1 MRTDYVQRFLFEDLD
16 VRGRLVC
23 LTGAWK
29 RMVEGRGYPPRVAQL
44 LGRTVALSVLLG
56 ANQKGRRRVTLQ
68 VHGSGP
74 VQMLVAD
81 CTSEL
86 KIRGLARHEG
96 ELLPGSERSLFGD
109 GRLALNLEDSESGQL
124 YQSVVPLE
132 GESLAEIFEHC
143 IEQSEQLP
151 GFLRLY
157 ADGDAVCGLLFE
169 KLPGADARDMDGWNR
184 VTQLAATLQLGETIN
199 VQPYDILVKLFP
211 EELLRVFRL
220 YPVEYHCPYD
230 EENVK
235 RMLRGLGREEL
246 ESILSEQGEVRIRN
260 EMCNHEYRFDRSAV
274 EAMFR

>member
-1 MRTDYVQRFLFEDLD
+1 
-16 VRGRLVC
+16 
-23 LTGAWK
+23 
-29 RMVEGRGYPPRVAQL
+29 MVEGRGYPARIAGL
-44 LGRTVALSVLLG
+44 LGHTVALSVLLG

-68 VHGSGP
+68 VQGSGP

-86 KIRGLARHEG
+86 KIRGLARYQG
-96 ELLPGSERSLFGD
+96 DPPPGSERALFGD
-109 GRLALNLEDSESGQL
+109 GRLVLTLDDGESGQL

-132 GESLAEIFEHC
+132 GETLAEVFEHYLA
-143 IEQSEQLP
+143 QSEQFP
-151 GFLRLY
+151 AFLRLQ

-169 KLPGADARDMDGWNR
+169 KLPGADARDADGWNR
-184 VTQLAATLQLGETIN
+184 VTQLAATLHLGETVD

-235 RMLRGLGREEL
+235 RMLRRLGREEL

-260 EMCNHEYRFDRSAV
+260 EMCNHEYRFDRNAV

>member
-1 MRTDYVQRFLFEDLD
+1 
-16 VRGRLVC
+16 
-23 LTGAWK
+23 
-29 RMVEGRGYPPRVAQL
+29 MVEGRGYPARIAGL
-44 LGRTVALSVLLG
+44 LGHTVALSVLFG

-68 VHGSGP
+68 VQGSGP

-86 KIRGLARHEG
+86 KIRGLARYQG
-96 ELLPGSERSLFGD
+96 DPPPGSERALFGD
-109 GRLALNLEDSESGQL
+109 GRLVLTLDDGESGQL

-132 GESLAEIFEHC
+132 GETLAEIFEHYLA
-143 IEQSEQLP
+143 QSEQFP
-151 GFLRLY
+151 AFLGLQ
-157 ADGDAVCGLLFE
+157 ADGDALCGLLFE
-169 KLPGADARDMDGWNR
+169 KLPGADARDSDGWNR
-184 VTQLAATLQLGETIN
+184 VTQLAATLRLGET
-199 VQPYDILVKLFP
+199 VDAQPYDILVKLFP

-260 EMCNHEYRFDRSAV
+260 EMCNHEYRFDRNAV